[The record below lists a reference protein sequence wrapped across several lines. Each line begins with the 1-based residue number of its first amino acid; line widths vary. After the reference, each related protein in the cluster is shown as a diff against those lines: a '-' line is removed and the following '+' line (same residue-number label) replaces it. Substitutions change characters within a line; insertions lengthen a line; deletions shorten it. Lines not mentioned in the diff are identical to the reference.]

1 MRMIKEEV
9 IATAAQTASKKQWV
23 LRHAVASFSQEVQ
36 KYFGLNPITAN
47 ILSSRGFAIDEIQ
60 DFLEP
65 KLASSL
71 PDPFIMQDMKPLSI
85 SLTKAILAKKPI
97 GIIGD
102 YDVDGATSTALMLRF
117 LQKISI
123 PVCHYIPDRIEEGYG
138 PSLKAFDHFK
148 QYDIENVVAVD
159 CGTTAFDILA
169 QAKEQ
174 GFKLHILD
182 HHEPALTLPECH
194 SLVNPR
200 RFDDD
205 SGLDYLAAVGVV
217 FMALVAI
224 NRNLR
229 EVGYYKDNNIS
240 EPKLM
245 DELDLVALGTVC
257 DVVPLKGL
265 NRAFVAQGLKVMHMR
280 QNIGLKHLCDIA
292 GLAEVPQAWHM
303 GFMLGPRINAGGR
316 VGESDHGAKLLA
328 CRDEMKAQKLAME
341 LDTFNKQ
348 RQAIEQEI
356 LVDVEAQLA
365 QITTPQAAIIIG
377 DSRWHSGV
385 VGIIAS
391 RIKERYY
398 KPALV
403 WCSDKEGNYVGSGRS
418 VPGVDLGAIILSAVE
433 QGILCQGGGHSQ
445 AAGFTV
451 KPEKLDE
458 FIAFINERVSHY
470 IEANDVIAQLHLDA
484 IISSDSINI
493 PLMEDLEKLAPF
505 GMSNPQPKFMIHVE
519 KLVAVTPVGVEG
531 QHLRCIMHVEK
542 GANITAM
549 AFRVAGTDM
558 QQILLNAKG
567 KSIAVVGSLKFNH
580 WNGTITPQVIIE
592 DAAVL

>member
-1 MRMIKEEV
+1 MIKEEV
-9 IATAAQTASKKQWV
+9 IATPDQTASKKQW
-23 LRHAVASFSQEVQ
+23 LFRHGVPSFSQELQ
-36 KYFGLNPITAN
+36 KYFKLNPITAN
-47 ILSSRGFAIDEIQ
+47 ILSSRGFSLDEIQ
-60 DFLEP
+60 DFLDP

-71 PDPFIMQDMKPLSI
+71 PDPFVMKDMKQLSVSI
-85 SLTKAILAKKPI
+85 TKAVLAKKTI

-102 YDVDGATSTALMLRF
+102 YDVDGATSTAIMLRF
-117 LQKISI
+117 FKRVSI
-123 PVCHYIPDRIEEGYG
+123 PVFHYIPDRIEEGYG
-138 PSLKAFDHFK
+138 PSLKAFDYFK
-148 QYDIENVVAVD
+148 KQNITEVIAVD
-159 CGTTAFDILA
+159 CGTTAFDILS
-169 QAKEQ
+169 QAKQ
-174 GFKLHILD
+174 KGFNVHILD
-182 HHEPALTLPECH
+182 HHEPTLTFPECH

-205 SGLDYLAAVGVV
+205 SGLDYLAAVGVA

-265 NRAFVAQGLKVMHMR
+265 NRALVAQGLKVMRMR
-280 QNIGLKHLCDIA
+280 KNVGLKHLCDIA
-292 GLAEVPQAWHM
+292 ALSEEPQAWHM

-316 VGESDHGAKLLA
+316 VGEADHGAKLLS
-328 CRDEMKAQKLAME
+328 CDDDRKAEQLALE

-348 RQAIEQEI
+348 RQAIEQDI
-356 LVDVEAQLA
+356 LVEVENQLA
-365 QITTPQAAIIIG
+365 NIKSPQAAIIIG
-377 DSRWHSGV
+377 DGQWHSGV

-391 RIKERYY
+391 RLKERYY

-418 VPGVDLGAIILSAVE
+418 VPGVDLGAMILSAVE

-458 FIAFINERVSHY
+458 FKAYINERVSHY
-470 IEANDVIAQLHLDA
+470 VEVNEVVAQLHVDA
-484 IISSDSINI
+484 VISSDSINI

-505 GMSNPQPKFMIHVE
+505 GMNNPQPKFVINVE
-519 KLVAVTPVGVEG
+519 KLVAVTPVGVDA
-531 QHLRCIMHVEK
+531 QHLRCILNVER

-549 AFRVAGTDM
+549 AFRVAGTPM
-558 QQILLNAKG
+558 EQMLLGAKG
-567 KSIAVVGSLKFNH
+567 KPITLAGTLKFNH

>member
-1 MRMIKEEV
+1 MIKEEIV
-9 IATAAQTASKKQWV
+9 AIPEQTASKKQWIF
-23 LRHAVASFSQEVQ
+23 RHGVASFSQELQ
-36 KYFGLNPITAN
+36 KYFQLNPITAN
-47 ILSSRGFAIDEIQ
+47 ILSSRGFSLDEIS
-60 DFLEP
+60 DFLDP
-65 KLASSL
+65 KLATSL
-71 PDPFIMQDMKPLSI
+71 PDPFIMKDMKELSVSI
-85 SLTKAILAKKPI
+85 TKSILAKKAI

-102 YDVDGATSTALMLRF
+102 YDVDGATSTAVMLRF
-117 LQKISI
+117 FKRIGVS
-123 PVCHYIPDRIEEGYG
+123 VYHYIPDRLNEGYG
-138 PSLKAFDHFK
+138 PSQAAFDYFQK
-148 QYDIENVVAVD
+148 NNITEVIAVD
-159 CGTTAFDILA
+159 CGTTAFDILNEAA
-169 QAKEQ
+169 QR
-174 GFKLHILD
+174 GFNVHILD
-182 HHEPALTLPECH
+182 HHEPALNLPQCH

-200 RFDDD
+200 RFDDE
-205 SGLDYLAAVGVV
+205 SKLDYLAAVGVA

-229 EVGYYKDNNIS
+229 EVGYYKENNMS

-280 QNIGLKHLCDIA
+280 KNIGLKHLCDIS
-292 GLAEVPQAWHM
+292 GLSEEPQAWHM

-316 VGESDHGAKLLA
+316 VGESDHGAKLLS
-328 CRDEMKAQKLAME
+328 CYEDQKAEKLALE

-356 LVDVEAQLA
+356 LVEVEAQLA
-365 QITTPQAAIIIG
+365 NITKPQAAIIIG
-377 DSRWHSGV
+377 AGHWHSGV

-391 RIKERYY
+391 RLKERYY
-398 KPALV
+398 KPSLV

-451 KPEKLDE
+451 KPENLDK
-458 FIAFINERVSHY
+458 FIDYINERVSHY
-470 IEANDVIAQLHLDA
+470 VAVNDVVAQLHVDA
-484 IISSDSINI
+484 IISSESINI

-505 GMSNPQPKFMIHVE
+505 GMNNPQPKFMIHVE
-519 KLVAVTPVGVEG
+519 KLVAVTPVGVEN
-531 QHLRCIMHVEK
+531 QHLRCILNVEK

-549 AFRVAGTDM
+549 AFRVAGTPM
-558 QQILLNAKG
+558 EQMLLKAKG
-567 KSIAVVGSLKFNH
+567 KSIALVGTLKFNH